1 MSEIKLETNELLTD
15 NELENR
21 LNLARVNGEKTKEIV
36 FLSGQWS
43 INESSSSQRYCH
55 VTANEAETEG
65 SRKKVKFSC

>member
-36 FLSGQWS
+36 FLWS
-43 INESSSSQRYCH
+43 I
-55 VTANEAETEG
+55 
-65 SRKKVKFSC
+65 